1 MNNIKTL
8 LSVGIFAAFLGGL
21 YLLSTSGLL
30 DTTVQITQY
39 ETAITELVGNLVT
52 PLATVNAIQL
62 DTSLFTRSDY
72 KALKNVSQPLPTPSV
87 SRVDPF
93 AGL

>member
-1 MNNIKTL
+1 MNSIKTL
-8 LSVGIFAAFLGGL
+8 LSVGIFAALLGGL
-21 YLLSTSGLL
+21 YLLATSGFL

-39 ETAITELVGNLVT
+39 EQDITKLEGDLVK
-52 PLATVNAIQL
+52 PLATVNAIQM
-62 DTSLFTRSDY
+62 DTSLFSRPDY

-87 SRVDPF
+87 SRVNPF